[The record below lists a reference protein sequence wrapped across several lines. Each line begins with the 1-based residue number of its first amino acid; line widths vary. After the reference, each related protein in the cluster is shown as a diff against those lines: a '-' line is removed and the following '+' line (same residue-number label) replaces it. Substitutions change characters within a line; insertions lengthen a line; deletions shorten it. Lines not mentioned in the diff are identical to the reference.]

1 MNLHYLKNYLDVT
14 EFDLPLKFSRIFG
27 RDNAVFLEVGFGS
40 GEFLV
45 QKAVENPEV
54 DFLGVELSMI
64 SAEKLLKSLARN
76 SLENVRVLLIDA
88 SFALVNIIPPDSI
101 SGLYMNFPCPW
112 PKKRHSSRR
121 LNDTAFVQ
129 RIAAVLKPDG
139 FFQLFSDSEEFVYEM
154 MLSVNRTK
162 LFDTLTLEENPSSG
176 AETRYEKKWLSM
188 EKKIFRFY
196 CRRNERVVNIEED
209 VVHVSHLWLKEID
222 ETQLGRLIGEDFSR
236 DEVFVKFLGV
246 YRSLE
251 SEAFLIETLSVDRGF
266 SQRFNINLS
275 RREAGWLIQLD
286 SQLRPIRT
294 KAVRLAVKKLSSFI
308 GKDQFEVERQSS
320 RNSQQESGQ

>member
-1 MNLHYLKNYLDVT
+1 MNLHYLRNYLDAT
-14 EFDLPLKFSRIFG
+14 EFDLPLNFNCIFG
-27 RDNAVFLEVGFGS
+27 RNNAVFLEVGFGS

-45 QKAVENPEV
+45 QKAVENPGV
-54 DFLGVELSMI
+54 DLLGIELSMI

-88 SFALVNIIPPDSI
+88 SFALGNIIPPGSI

-121 LNDTAFVQ
+121 LNDSAFVQ

-139 FFQLFSDSEEFVYEM
+139 FFQLYSDSEEFVHEM
-154 MLSVNRTK
+154 MLSVNEMK
-162 LFDTLTLEENPSSG
+162 LFSTLTLEENPSSG
-176 AETRYEKKWLSM
+176 AKTRYERKWLSM
-188 EKKIFRFY
+188 EKEIFRF
-196 CRRNERVVNIEED
+196 CCKRNERVVNIEKD
-209 VVHVSHLWLKEID
+209 VVHVSHLWLKEVD
-222 ETQLGRLIGEDFSR
+222 ETRLGSLIGKAFSR
-236 DEVFVKFLGV
+236 NEAFVKFLGV

-294 KAVRLAVKKLSSFI
+294 QAVKFAVKTLSSHI
-308 GKDQFEVERQSS
+308 GRKPV
-320 RNSQQESGQ
+320 

>member
-1 MNLHYLKNYLDVT
+1 MNLHYLRNYLDAT
-14 EFDLPLKFSRIFG
+14 EFDLPLNFNCIFG
-27 RDNAVFLEVGFGS
+27 RNNAVFLEVGFGS

-45 QKAVENPEV
+45 QKAVENPGV
-54 DFLGVELSMI
+54 DLLGIELSMI

-88 SFALVNIIPPDSI
+88 SFALGNIIPPGSI

-121 LNDTAFVQ
+121 LNDSAFVQ

-139 FFQLFSDSEEFVYEM
+139 FFQLYSDSEEFVHEM
-154 MLSVNRTK
+154 MLSVNEMK
-162 LFDTLTLEENPSSG
+162 LFSTLTLEENPSSG
-176 AETRYEKKWLSM
+176 AKTRYERKWLSM
-188 EKKIFRFY
+188 EKEIFRFH
-196 CRRNERVVNIEED
+196 CKRNERVVNIEKD
-209 VVHVSHLWLKEID
+209 VVHVSHLWLKEVD
-222 ETQLGRLIGEDFSR
+222 ETRLGSLIGKAFSR
-236 DEVFVKFLGV
+236 NEAFVKFLGV

-294 KAVRLAVKKLSSFI
+294 QAVKFAVKTLSSHI
-308 GKDQFEVERQSS
+308 GRKPV
-320 RNSQQESGQ
+320 